1 MSLFD
6 DMKTD
11 YQEKLSENGRVEIP
25 VSFSN
30 EKLYVYRTVTG
41 NRKNRILV
49 AQKEGGLFFAATV
62 LINTLRKEDGEYA
75 LKNVTV
81 NKLLNETDSV
91 AIDAI
96 AAEIIPVIFAEND
109 DGELVPNDENPA
121 LDIAAG
127 NSPTAKKS

>member
-6 DMKTD
+6 DMKAD
-11 YQEKLSENGRVEIP
+11 YQEKLSENGRVEVP

-49 AQKEGGLFFAATV
+49 AQKEGGMFFAASV
-62 LINTLRKEDGEYA
+62 LINTLRKEGGEYA
-75 LKNVTV
+75 LKSVTV
-81 NKLLNETDSV
+81 NQLLNETDSV
-91 AIDAI
+91 VLDAI
-96 AAEIIPVIFAEND
+96 AAKIIPIIFAEND
-109 DGELVPNDENPA
+109 DGELIPNDENPA

-127 NSPTAKKS
+127 NSPKTKKS

>member
-6 DMKTD
+6 DMKAD
-11 YQEKLSENGRVEIP
+11 YQEKLSENGRVEVP

-41 NRKNRILV
+41 NRKNRILA
-49 AQKEGGLFFAATV
+49 AQKEGGMLFAASV

-75 LKNVTV
+75 LKSVTV
-81 NKLLNETDSV
+81 NQLLNEADSV
-91 AIDAI
+91 VLDAI
-96 AAEIIPVIFAEND
+96 AAKIIPIIFAEND
-109 DGELVPNDENPA
+109 DGELIPNDENPA

-127 NSPTAKKS
+127 NSPKTKKS